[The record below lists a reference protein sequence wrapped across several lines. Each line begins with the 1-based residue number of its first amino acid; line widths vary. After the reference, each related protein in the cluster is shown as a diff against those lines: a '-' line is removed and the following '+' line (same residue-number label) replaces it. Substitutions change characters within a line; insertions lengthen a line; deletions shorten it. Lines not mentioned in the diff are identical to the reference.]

1 MEQNVQEIHRKKANK
16 IPESKKKFESQYNFD
31 YWSHKKTLLK
41 AKKNT
46 SKNFVKVDLAKEGI
60 DKKLSN
66 YKIPKYKEFNI
77 FQSVD
82 LFSQSAALIQQ
93 STTVKKKDVRKFLDG
108 VYVSEKGNVEASED
122 LFYYRTKFYE

>member
-1 MEQNVQEIHRKKANK
+1 MEQNVQEIRRKKANK
-16 IPESKKKFESQYNFD
+16 ITESKKKFESQYNFD
-31 YWSHKKTLLK
+31 YWSHKKTLSK

-66 YKIPKYKEFNI
+66 YKIPKYEDFNI
-77 FQSVD
+77 FQSLD

-93 STTVKKKDVRKFLDG
+93 STTVKKKDIRKVLDG